1 MLSHRIDPLLMSH
14 GAAAELTFAA
24 ATPRRYKSSMVG
36 LQSICSL
43 LFFFLIPTHLFLNIV
58 RSARLFVGFRK
69 AMVDGLKAVGDNEN
83 CSWFIDSCFSHC
95 QAWFDNSP
103 WNSSPVAPRLG
114 NKVRMSNWNWSEFQC
129 KYDARCLWHVSWFS
143 WSRHW
148 WRLLGIGTSVGAQAR
163 QWERLAAS
171 IHATPHA
178 TASSCQLN
186 LRQICTTGKKSVI
199 V

>member
-1 MLSHRIDPLLMSH
+1 MAP
-14 GAAAELTFAA
+14 
-24 ATPRRYKSSMVG
+24 
-36 LQSICSL
+36 LQSWHSQLQL
-43 LFFFLIPTHLFLNIV
+43 LADTSPQWLACNLSVLFCFFFLIPTHLFLNIV

-69 AMVDGLKAVGDNEN
+69 AMVDGLKAVGDNKN

-103 WNSSPVAPRLG
+103 WDTPVAPRLG
-114 NKVRMSNWNWSEFQC
+114 NKVRTSNWKRSEFQC
-129 KYDARCLWHVSWFS
+129 KYDACCLWHVSWFP

-186 LRQICTTGKKSVI
+186 LRQICTMGNKSVI